1 MGFDILAI
9 EPAVVTDEEFPAWW
23 DRQSAWSEQRDYND
37 PAGAT
42 PAIQLFMAD
51 LAETFPPMNGPLRPS
66 EERLEADPELDDR
79 LSDYSIGR
87 QFVFADFGF
96 SVDADEND
104 ELAERRFMQLAY
116 RHGLAIVLTTGDRT
130 ILRPD
135 RDPLP
140 DWVLDPHG

>member
-9 EPAVVTDEEFPAWW
+9 EPDAVTDEDFPAWW
-23 DRQSAWSEQRDYND
+23 QRQSQWAEPVDYND
-37 PAGAT
+37 TSHAT
-42 PAIQLFMAD
+42 PAIRLFMAD
-51 LAETFPPMNGPLRPS
+51 LAETFPPMNGPLRPT
-66 EERLEADPELDDR
+66 EAQLEAHPELDDR

-87 QFVFADFGF
+87 QLVFADFGF
-96 SVDADEND
+96 SVDPDENG

-116 RHGLAIVLTTGDRT
+116 RHGLAIVLTTGDGT

-140 DWVLDPHG
+140 EWARG